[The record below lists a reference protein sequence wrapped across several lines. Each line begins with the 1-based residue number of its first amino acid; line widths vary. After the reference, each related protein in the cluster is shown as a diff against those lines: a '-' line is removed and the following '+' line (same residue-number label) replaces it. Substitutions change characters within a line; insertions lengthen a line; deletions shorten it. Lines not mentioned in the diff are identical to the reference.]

1 MANINFQGQF
11 NPDKE
16 KSIAELANKF
26 GVKIKLPCDGKGK
39 CGKCLFQ
46 IIEGE
51 VAPPTKE
58 EEKHI
63 KSSDLAKGFRLAC
76 CAIPT
81 SDLSIRLE
89 IKEKK

>member
-16 KSIAELANKF
+16 KSVADLANKL
-26 GVKIKLPCDGKGK
+26 GIKIKLPCDGKGK
-39 CGKCLFQ
+39 CGKCLIQ
-46 IIEGE
+46 ITEGD

-63 KSSDLAKGFRLAC
+63 KSSDLEKGIRLAC
-76 CAIPT
+76 CAIPQG
-81 SDLSIRLE
+81 DLTIRLDV
-89 IKEKK
+89 KDKK